1 MRKFNLKLTH
11 KLAGLVGLCLM
22 TIILVAGSFL
32 LVNRNI
38 MINDRMDKVQSLV
51 ESAHAIVD
59 ANRQEVMEG
68 DMTEEQA
75 KAVSLSTLEQMRYGD
90 DGYLW
95 VNDMEP
101 RMIMHPFSKQLEGES
116 LVDYKDPNGIHLFV
130 EMAQEV
136 KKAGG
141 GFVNYVWQK
150 GNDGTNLQPKISYV
164 KGYEPWGWV
173 IGTGIYVDDVD
184 AAFFHHATNAA
195 IVIVL
200 IVLFL
205 SMIAYFISK
214 TITRPLQ
221 QAVSLADAL
230 SEGDMSGEIVI
241 RSQDEVGKLL
251 LSMQKMVGSLRGVA
265 TVAEQIAGGNLDVK
279 IEPRSEKDELLISLQ
294 TMTGRLAEVVSGVK
308 SASDNVATGGR
319 AMNDSAMQMSQ
330 GASEQAA
337 AAEEASSSIEQMAA
351 NIRQNADN
359 AMETE
364 KIAVKSAVQ
373 AAEGGMAVDQTVQ
386 AMREIVAK
394 INIIEEISRQTN
406 LLALNAAIEAARAG
420 EHGRGFAVVA
430 AEVRKLAE
438 RSQVAAGEIGVLSMT
453 SVSVAEKA
461 GELLNQMVPDIKR
474 TAELVQ
480 EIAASSREQDA
491 GSDQINV
498 AIQQLDSVIQ
508 QNAAAAEEM
517 AATSEE
523 LSSQSDQLQGM
534 IGFFSLGAT
543 ESELSTPRSRTDK
556 VQAGAEVKRQ
566 QLLVP
571 HTNKKSMAGVNS
583 QVGGRD
589 RFDSEFENY

>member
-1 MRKFNLKLTH
+1 MRKINLKLTH
-11 KLAGLVGLCLM
+11 KLAGLVCLCLL
-22 TIILVAGSFL
+22 TIVLVAGAFL
-32 LVNRNI
+32 LVNRNL
-38 MINDRMDKVQSLV
+38 MMTDRMDQIQNLV
-51 ESAHAIVD
+51 ETAHAIVA
-59 ANRQEVMEG
+59 ANRLEVMEG

-75 KAVSLSTLEQMRYGD
+75 KAVSLSTIEQMRYDGD
-90 DGYLW
+90 SGYLW

-101 RMIMHPFSKQLEGES
+101 RMIMHPFTKNLEGES
-116 LVDYKDPNGIHLFV
+116 LVDYKDPNGTHLFI
-130 EMAQEV
+130 EMVQEV
-136 KKAGG
+136 EKRGG

-164 KGYEPWGWV
+164 KGFEPWGWV
-173 IGTGIYVDDVD
+173 IGTGIYVDDVSS
-184 AAFFHHATNAA
+184 AFFQHAINAA

-200 IVLFL
+200 IVILL
-205 SMIAYFISK
+205 SVIAYLIAK

-230 SEGDMSGEIVI
+230 AQGDMSGEIEA

-251 LSMQKMVGSLRGVA
+251 LSMQKMVASLRGVA
-265 TVAEQIAGGNLDVK
+265 AVAEQIASGNLDVK
-279 IEPRSEKDELLISLQ
+279 IEPRSDKDELLLSLQ

-308 SASDNVATGGR
+308 AASDNVATGGK

-364 KIAVKSAVQ
+364 KIAIKSAVQ
-373 AAEGGMAVDQTVQ
+373 AADGGMAVDQTVQ

-438 RSQVAAGEIGVLSMT
+438 RSQVAAGEIGVLSMK

-461 GELLNQMVPDIKR
+461 GELLSQMVPDIKR

-508 QNAAAAEEM
+508 QNAAAAEET
-517 AATSEE
+517 AATS
-523 LSSQSDQLQGM
+523 
-534 IGFFSLGAT
+534 
-543 ESELSTPRSRTDK
+543 
-556 VQAGAEVKRQ
+556 
-566 QLLVP
+566 
-571 HTNKKSMAGVNS
+571 
-583 QVGGRD
+583 
-589 RFDSEFENY
+589 